1 MSALTWSHARLATPL
16 GELCLVTDGDAVLRA
31 LEWADC
37 ADRLMASLTRRSPRV
52 RLTEAAAT
60 GPVAAA
66 LRAYFA
72 GAVHAIDRLV
82 VAPSGTP
89 FQIRMWQAL
98 RAIPAGQRLSYGDF
112 AVALGRPR
120 AARAVGAANG
130 ANPISIVIPCHRLV
144 GRDGSLTGYAG
155 GLARKD
161 WLLRHEARAAALQ
174 AEAASGAGAGAT
186 AGA

>member
-1 MSALTWSHARLATPL
+1 MHALTWFHARLATPL
-16 GELCLVTDGDAVLRA
+16 GELCLVTDGADVLRA
-31 LEWADC
+31 LEWTAC
-37 ADRLMASLTRRSPRV
+37 ADRLAASLARRSPQV
-52 RLTEAAAT
+52 DLVETAAD

-89 FQIRMWQAL
+89 FQLRMWQAL
-98 RAIPAGQRLSYGDF
+98 RAIPAGQRVSYGAF
-112 AVALGRPR
+112 AAALGHPR

-144 GRDGSLTGYAG
+144 GRDGTLTGYAG

-161 WLLRHEARAAALQ
+161 WLLRHEARAAAVQ
-174 AEAASGAGAGAT
+174 AEAASGTGDAAT